1 MNQKHQRSRGVPRVG
16 GVSVT
21 EMSTATGKEL
31 HFIRVI
37 TDDDDTFSS
46 SVFLKIS

>member
-1 MNQKHQRSRGVPRVG
+1 MPRVG

-37 TDDDDTFSS
+37 TDDDDDAFSS
-46 SVFLKIS
+46 SVFLKTS

>member
-21 EMSTATGKEL
+21 EMSTATGKEFD
-31 HFIRVI
+31 FIRVI
-37 TDDDDTFSS
+37 TFMGHPQ
-46 SVFLKIS
+46 SVKKA

>member
-1 MNQKHQRSRGVPRVG
+1 MPRVG